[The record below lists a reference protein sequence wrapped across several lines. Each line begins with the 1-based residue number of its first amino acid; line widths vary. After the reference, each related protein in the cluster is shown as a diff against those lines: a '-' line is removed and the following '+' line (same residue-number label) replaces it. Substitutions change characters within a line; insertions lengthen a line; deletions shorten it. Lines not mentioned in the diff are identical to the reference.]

1 MAERLTRMAVLIV
14 FLVTACAMQAQEQA
28 TTETAAATTT
38 TVSTTNDVQQQVAL
52 NESDSRQTR
61 ERLREVLHSLP
72 PDVGKVL
79 KLDPSLWTNQ
89 TYLNTYPSLK
99 AFVAAHPE
107 VAHNSR
113 FYLEEIWIPSDGRPE
128 TAATRMWDD
137 MMAAVGVMFG
147 VSVAIFLFTWVIRT
161 VLNYRRW
168 SRLSR
173 VQTEVHTKLLDRF
186 SSNAEVMAYINTTA
200 GRRFLEAAPIPIEE
214 GTRQVVNSPVN
225 RVLLSVQV
233 GLILFAGGIGMRLV
247 GGTATDKEAAA
258 TFAAFGL
265 LAMSIAAGFIVA
277 AIVSMILSRRLG
289 LWTPPPTSHT
299 ADLNE

>member
-1 MAERLTRMAVLIV
+1 MAERMTRMAVLIV

-38 TVSTTNDVQQQVAL
+38 TVSTTNNPQQVAP
-52 NESDSRQTR
+52 NESDSRQIR

-79 KLDPSLWTNQ
+79 KLDPSLWRNE

-113 FYLEEIWIPSDGRPE
+113 FYLEEIWIPSDPLPE
-128 TAATRMWDD
+128 TAGTRMWND
-137 MMAAVGVMFG
+137 MMAALGVIFG
-147 VSVAIFLFTWVIRT
+147 VSAAIFVFTWLIRT
-161 VLNYRRW
+161 VINYRRW
-168 SRLSR
+168 SRLAR
-173 VQTEVHTKLLDRF
+173 VQTEVHSKLLDRF
-186 SSNAEVMAYINTTA
+186 ASNAEVMAYINTTA
-200 GRRFLEAAPIPIEE
+200 GRKFLEAAPIPIEE
-214 GTRQVVNSPVN
+214 GARQVVNSPVN

-233 GLILFAGGIGMRLV
+233 GLVMFAGGIGMRLV
-247 GGTATDKEAAA
+247 GGTVADKEAASA
-258 TFAAFGL
+258 FAGFGL
-265 LAMSIAAGFIVA
+265 LAMSIGAGFIVA

-299 ADLNE
+299 ATLNE

>member
-1 MAERLTRMAVLIV
+1 MAERMIRMAVLIV
-14 FLVTACAMQAQEQA
+14 FLVTACAVHAQEQA

-38 TVSTTNDVQQQVAL
+38 VSTVTTNQQAL
-52 NESDSRQTR
+52 NEIDSRQTR

-113 FYLEEIWIPSDGRPE
+113 FYLEEIWIPSDPLPE
-128 TAATRMWDD
+128 TAGTRMWND
-137 MMAAVGVMFG
+137 MMEALAVIFG
-147 VSVAIFLFTWVIRT
+147 FSVAIFVFTWLIRT
-161 VLNYRRW
+161 VINYRRW
-168 SRLSR
+168 SRLAR
-173 VQTEVHTKLLDRF
+173 VQTDVHTKLLDRF
-186 SSNAEVMAYINTTA
+186 ASNSEVMAYINTTA
-200 GRRFLEAAPIPIEE
+200 GRKFLEAAPIPIEE
-214 GTRQVVNSPVN
+214 GARQVVNSPIN

-233 GLILFAGGIGMRLV
+233 GLVMFAGGIGMKLV
-247 GGTATDKEAAA
+247 SGTVVDKEAASA
-258 TFAAFGL
+258 FAGFGV
-265 LAMSIAAGFIVA
+265 LAMSVGAGFIVA